1 VARRLSRQPLGNF
14 QNIQS
19 LYIMENAKKP
29 KKKEKIMNTLEAI
42 SQRRSI
48 RKFKDIPIP
57 GEKLQVILTSAI
69 QAPSGKNRQPWNFII
84 VKGAKKAEMVRIM
97 REGIANTKKRGEDIG
112 SSEWS
117 AKVVEQAPI
126 IIFVINPEGI
136 PPWTE
141 HSIEQMYDDVV
152 DIQSIGAAIQN
163 ILLAAKDLGIGSLWI
178 CDIFYAYKELM
189 NWLGEQGEM
198 IAAVALGYSDE
209 KPDAR
214 PRKSKSEVIR
224 EM

>member
-1 VARRLSRQPLGNF
+1 
-14 QNIQS
+14 
-19 LYIMENAKKP
+19 
-29 KKKEKIMNTLEAI
+29 MNTLEAI

-48 RKFKDIPIP
+48 RKFKDIPILD
-57 GEKLQVILTSAI
+57 EQLQVILTAAI
-69 QAPSGKNRQPWNFII
+69 QAPSGKNRQPWKFIV
-84 VKGAKKAEMVRIM
+84 VKGAKKAEMVKIM
-97 REGIANTKKRGEDIG
+97 REGIANTKARGEDIG

-117 AKVVEQAPI
+117 AKVLEQAPI
-126 IIFVINPEGI
+126 TIFVINPEGI
-136 PPWTE
+136 PPWKE

-163 ILLAAKDLGIGSLWI
+163 ILLAAKDLKIGSLWI

-189 NWLGEQGEM
+189 NWVDEPGEM

-209 KPDAR
+209 IPDAR
-214 PRKSKSEVIR
+214 PRKSKTEVIR